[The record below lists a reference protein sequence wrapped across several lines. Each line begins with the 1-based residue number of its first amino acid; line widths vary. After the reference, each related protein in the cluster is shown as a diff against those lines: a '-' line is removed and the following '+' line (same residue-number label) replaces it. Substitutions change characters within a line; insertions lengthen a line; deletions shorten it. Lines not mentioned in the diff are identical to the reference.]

1 MKMQKNNFSE
11 GSVTS
16 SNRVFS
22 KINYGKQTQPKKKQY
37 PTLEN
42 PVAHLVLYVC
52 VRVCV
57 HKDSNVF
64 LKLLEKNLFT
74 ENCYVK
80 VKQSHL
86 KEPCPH
92 SFAVNLLLLSLLK
105 QIERMLEF
113 HFYSVTV
120 FTTAFAPVFA
130 PGYAS
135 FFPCKQLF
143 GCEDSCI

>member
-37 PTLEN
+37 PTLET

-57 HKDSNVF
+57 CTQRQQC
-64 LKLLEKNLFT
+64 LPE
-74 ENCYVK
+74 
-80 VKQSHL
+80 
-86 KEPCPH
+86 
-92 SFAVNLLLLSLLK
+92 A
-105 QIERMLEF
+105 
-113 HFYSVTV
+113 
-120 FTTAFAPVFA
+120 A
-130 PGYAS
+130 
-135 FFPCKQLF
+135 
-143 GCEDSCI
+143 

>member
-1 MKMQKNNFSE
+1 MQKNNFSE

-16 SNRVFS
+16 SNRVFLKLIMES
-22 KINYGKQTQPKKKQY
+22 KHNQRRSNIPHQRMLWLIQCYMY
-37 PTLEN
+37 M
-42 PVAHLVLYVC
+42 C
-52 VRVCV
+52 VRLCV
-57 HKDSNVF
+57 HKDSNVS

-143 GCEDSCI
+143 GCEDGCI

>member
-1 MKMQKNNFSE
+1 MQKNNFSE

-52 VRVCV
+52 VCV

>member
-1 MKMQKNNFSE
+1 M
-11 GSVTS
+11 
-16 SNRVFS
+16 
-22 KINYGKQTQPKKKQY
+22 
-37 PTLEN
+37 
-42 PVAHLVLYVC
+42 C

-57 HKDSNVF
+57 HKDSNVS

-92 SFAVNLLLLSLLK
+92 SFAANLLLLSLLK

-120 FTTAFAPVFA
+120 FNHCICSCICSWICFLFSLQAAFWLWRRLYLTAARTSYLCSYTINIVISLHLHVLECVTAFSIKNEETELNEFIIV
-130 PGYAS
+130 
-135 FFPCKQLF
+135 L
-143 GCEDSCI
+143 